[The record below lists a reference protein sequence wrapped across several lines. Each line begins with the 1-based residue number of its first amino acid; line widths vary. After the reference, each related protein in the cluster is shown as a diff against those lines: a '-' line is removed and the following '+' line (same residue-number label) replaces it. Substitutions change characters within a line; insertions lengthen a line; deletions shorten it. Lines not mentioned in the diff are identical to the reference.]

1 MQSGGSSNF
10 GAIRSSIATDFMI
23 EDGSNDAAVN
33 EGIALLKERFS
44 AEELE
49 RMSPSDFYS
58 EFKKVTA

>member
-1 MQSGGSSNF
+1 
-10 GAIRSSIATDFMI
+10 MI

-33 EGIALLKERFS
+33 EGIALLKEKYS

-58 EFKKVTA
+58 EFKKVVA